1 MRRTLGSA
9 LDELN
14 GLVRKHKNI
23 EDALDILC
31 GKYPPHLFPQFAER
45 YKRPSVVALI
55 AEWRETLTA
64 IERMRAIEVEV
75 EEPPT

>member
-1 MRRTLGSA
+1 MSKRTLGSA

-45 YKRPSVVALI
+45 YKRPSVVALL
-55 AEWRETLTA
+55 AEWREVGAEINRL
-64 IERMRAIEVEV
+64 RAIEIEV
-75 EEPPT
+75 PDA